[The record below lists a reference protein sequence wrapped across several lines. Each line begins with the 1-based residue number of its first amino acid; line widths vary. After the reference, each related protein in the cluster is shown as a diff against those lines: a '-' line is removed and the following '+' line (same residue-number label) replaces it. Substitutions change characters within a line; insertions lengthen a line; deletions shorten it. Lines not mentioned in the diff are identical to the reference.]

1 MTISRIASL
10 AALFAVSACDVGSF
24 GMSMGDDDDTIDI
37 AVCKDRA
44 ATSPAA
50 HPHAMANQIDQSGAN
65 PSNAGESCVAANCH
79 LANNVG
85 AGAPTYQMGG
95 TLYSDAAG
103 TMPNAGAWIRVKNSA
118 GKTIEAMTDQGGNF
132 WFEAPN
138 TLDPPVSYQTA
149 ATFCGGTM
157 AVDVV
162 AAGVTK
168 MVAPIASGNCN
179 SSSCHGKVAGASNV
193 LYLQ

>member
-10 AALFAVSACDVGSF
+10 AALVVVSACDVGSF
-24 GMSMGDDDDTIDI
+24 GMSMGDDDDTGIDI
-37 AVCKDRA
+37 SVCKDRL
-44 ATSPAA
+44 ATPATA
-50 HPHAMANQIDQSGAN
+50 HPHTAPVVATD
-65 PSNAGESCVAANCH
+65 PSNSGQSCVSANCH
-79 LANNVG
+79 LASAPG
-85 AGAPTYQMGG
+85 AGAPAYQAGG

-103 TMPNAGAWIRVKNSA
+103 TTPNAGAWIRMKSA
-118 GKTIEAMTDQGGNF
+118 TKTIETVTDAAGNF
-132 WFEAPN
+132 WFQAPN

-157 AVDVV
+157 AVDAV

-168 MVAPIASGNCN
+168 MIAPIASGNCN
-179 SSSCHGKVAGASNV
+179 SSSCHGKVAGATNV